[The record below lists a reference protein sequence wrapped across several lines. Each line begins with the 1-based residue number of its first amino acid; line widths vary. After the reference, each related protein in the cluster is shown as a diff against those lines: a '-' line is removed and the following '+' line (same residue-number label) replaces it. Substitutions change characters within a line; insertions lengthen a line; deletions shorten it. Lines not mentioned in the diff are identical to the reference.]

1 MNEIVEK
8 IIDIVCSYQGMNK
21 DGVNGNSNLISDIG
35 LSSFDVVSLTC
46 QFEEK
51 FGLEIPDRKIRTF
64 QTIKDVA
71 EFIYD
76 NV

>member
-21 DGVNGNSNLISDIG
+21 DGVNDNSNLISDIG